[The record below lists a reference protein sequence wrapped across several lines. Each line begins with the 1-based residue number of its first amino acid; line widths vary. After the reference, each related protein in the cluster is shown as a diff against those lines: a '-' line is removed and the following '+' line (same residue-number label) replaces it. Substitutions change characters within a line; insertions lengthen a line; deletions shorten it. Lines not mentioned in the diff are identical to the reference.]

1 MPCAVNAL
9 LNDEGIPV
17 VCETDI
23 HGAITSLMVEAAGM
37 GESRSF
43 FADWTIR
50 HPDNPNGELLQH
62 CGPWP
67 ISIAKEKA
75 KHGDVSLV
83 RFDGDNGE
91 YSLLLEN
98 AKGIDGPKGM
108 ETYLWVEVENIKRLE
123 AKIVEK
129 NQPLLAYIRESLPEA
144 EESMISHMA
153 LKEMSKNVKFAIR
166 TGEFTPYPN
175 IILTAGV
182 AFPA

>member
-67 ISIAKEKA
+67 ISIAKGKA
-75 KHGDVSLV
+75 KL
-83 RFDGDNGE
+83 
-91 YSLLLEN
+91 
-98 AKGIDGPKGM
+98 
-108 ETYLWVEVENIKRLE
+108 TYPLAFIHPGSITAE

>member
-67 ISIAKEKA
+67 ISIAKGKA
-75 KHGDVSLV
+75 KL
-83 RFDGDNGE
+83 
-91 YSLLLEN
+91 
-98 AKGIDGPKGM
+98 
-108 ETYLWVEVENIKRLE
+108 TYPLAFSHPGSITAE
-123 AKIVEK
+123 AKIVEE

>member
-1 MPCAVNAL
+1 
-9 LNDEGIPV
+9 
-17 VCETDI
+17 
-23 HGAITSLMVEAAGM
+23 
-37 GESRSF
+37 
-43 FADWTIR
+43 
-50 HPDNPNGELLQH
+50 
-62 CGPWP
+62 
-67 ISIAKEKA
+67 
-75 KHGDVSLV
+75 
-83 RFDGDNGE
+83 
-91 YSLLLEN
+91 
-98 AKGIDGPKGM
+98 M

-129 NQPLLAYIRESLPEA
+129 NQPLFTYIRESLPEA